1 MIRPLRRVGRAVPFL
16 FWALLLVI
24 WIAVQGRWG
33 QS

>member
-1 MIRPLRRVGRAVPFL
+1 MIRPLRRLGRVVPIV

-24 WIAVQGRWG
+24 WIAVRARWG

>member
-1 MIRPLRRVGRAVPFL
+1 MIRPLRRVGRAAPFL
-16 FWALLLVI
+16 FWMLLLAI

>member
-1 MIRPLRRVGRAVPFL
+1 MIRPLRRASRAVPFL
-16 FWALLLVI
+16 FWTLLLVI